1 MSKKIKKQKQK
12 KKEKHQYLTPNSDQV
27 NVSPEQY
34 QYILKQKGDEKIAKH
49 HLTKRYLICHLFVGA
64 KIILNVEQKVK
75 RIYTCLAIYHLC
87 FGGKRASHE
96 FIWHRFILILQLL
109 TNVLGEI
116 AHISLTTHTTIF
128 IMCMEKIV
136 CFWSA
141 DNKCILM

>member
-1 MSKKIKKQKQK
+1 M
-12 KKEKHQYLTPNSDQV
+12 TPNSDQV

-49 HLTKRYLICHLFVGA
+49 HLTKRYLICHLFVRA

-75 RIYTCLAIYHLC
+75 RFYTCLAIYYLC
-87 FGGKRASHE
+87 FGGKRTSHE

-116 AHISLTTHTTIF
+116 AHISLTTHIMMF

-136 CFWSA
+136 RF
-141 DNKCILM
+141 